1 MPSSECAAQALYNE
15 RCCARLMKIRTQEQ
29 LMFFADWTSTDY
41 LSSDQVRLYLSSVTY
56 LLMQVL

>member
-1 MPSSECAAQALYNE
+1 
-15 RCCARLMKIRTQEQ
+15 MKIRTQEQ